1 MNTKYF
7 SQFGLTL
14 VELLIVVSIV
24 GILAAI
30 GYPAYQD
37 HVEKTRYADAKVKL
51 MEIMQLQRRHF
62 TDNSTYTENLTTDF
76 GYEDAGSGA
85 VATDNEFY
93 TIVASQCG
101 TEPLSDCVLLTA
113 NPNFG
118 DGGDTPLTYNSRNDK
133 DGPPHAW

>member
-1 MNTKYF
+1 LKNKYF
-7 SQFGLTL
+7 LQHGFTL

-37 HVEKTRYADAKVKL
+37 HVENTRFADAKVKL
-51 MEIMQLQRRHF
+51 VEIMQLQRRHF
-62 TDNSTYTENLTTDF
+62 TDNSIYTVNLIADL
-76 GYEDAGSGA
+76 GYEDAGGGA

-93 TIVASQCG
+93 TIAASQCG
-101 TEPLSDCVLLTA
+101 AEPLSDCVLLTA

-118 DGGDTPLTYNSRNDK
+118 DGSDTPLTYNSRNGK
-133 DGPPHAW
+133 TPPQAW

>member
-1 MNTKYF
+1 LNTKYI
-7 SQFGLTL
+7 SQFGVTL

-51 MEIMQLQRRHF
+51 VEIMQLQRRHF
-62 TDNSTYTENLTTDF
+62 TDNSTYTENLISDL
-76 GYEDAGSGA
+76 GYPDAGEGEK
-85 VATDNEFY
+85 VTTDNEY
-93 TIVASQCG
+93 YIIVASQCDTG
-101 TEPLSDCVLLTA
+101 PLSNCILLTA

-118 DGGDTPLTYNSRNDK
+118 DGSDTPLTYNSRNAK
-133 DGPPHAW
+133 TPEYAW